1 MGISQTDETS
11 GIISYSPKGYSV
23 FVHAFQLGGIWNV
36 FNDDKKKL
44 IYSHSKSGYITDNK
58 Y

>member
-36 FNDDKKKL
+36 FNGDKKKPHL
-44 IYSHSKSGYITDNK
+44 FTQQVRLHNRQ
-58 Y
+58 